1 MRIMAKTTIQCIKL
15 KEPIATTSKP
25 RRKTSLPNFSAELPV
40 YSGAAARLYEVVPMA
55 GKSTPVSETESR

>member
-1 MRIMAKTTIQCIKL
+1 MHQAEGTHCDDL
-15 KEPIATTSKP
+15 EATAEDSVP
-25 RRKTSLPNFSAELPV
+25 SFSAELPV